1 MEKVVIISG
10 GTKGL
15 GKSLVRLFKK
25 GGWLVSSFGRS
36 VSRNGTESDTGILWT
51 KADMRFE
58 SDIDIVIKRTM
69 EEFGPPNVLILNA
82 GTISPCKEI
91 VDDSILNLRK
101 NFEINVFANT
111 YLTQLFLAN
120 SKNGLVVHITSDV
133 SKTPALGWS
142 FYGSSKSAMDYIIRA
157 LTVEVPDSR
166 FLSIDPGDMATEMHF
181 IADPTA
187 DSDELQSPEKA
198 AESVFQKI
206 ISEAGA
212 V

>member
-36 VSRNGTESDTGILWT
+36 VSRNGIESDTGILWT

-142 FYGSSKSAMDYIIRA
+142 FYGSSKPAMDYIIRA

>member
-36 VSRNGTESDTGILWT
+36 VSRNGIESDTGILWT

>member
-15 GKSLVRLFKK
+15 GKSLVRLFNKS
-25 GGWLVSSFGRS
+25 GWLVSSFGRS
-36 VSRNGTESDTGILWT
+36 VSRNGIESDTGILWT

-133 SKTPALGWS
+133 SKTQARGWS
-142 FYGSSKSAMDYIIRA
+142 FYGSSKPAMDYIIRA

>member
-36 VSRNGTESDTGILWT
+36 VSRNGIESDTGILWT

-133 SKTPALGWS
+133 SKTPARGWS

>member
-36 VSRNGTESDTGILWT
+36 VSRNGIESDTGILWT

-69 EEFGPPNVLILNA
+69 EEFGPPNLLILNA

-133 SKTPALGWS
+133 SKTPARGWS